1 MNSASNTALRTISHV
16 GECRRTALVLLD
28 QRIGGRVGLG
38 EVDMRDLARRDTVEV
53 GSDRTEWVDAALTIF
68 VVAAAYF
75 VAARLGLLLALV
87 KGVTPFWP
95 PTGIALVAFLV
106 WGRRVWPGVALAAF
120 FVNVSIGVDPLASLA
135 IAGGNTLAP
144 LVAAALLDRVGFT
157 FELDRERDAVSI
169 VCLAALLSMLVSA
182 SIGAS
187 TLLISGQISPND
199 FWVTWLIWWT
209 GDAMGIL
216 VFAPFLLS
224 LRLPPDRSLRS
235 WQRRGELAALFAVL
249 IVVTIVVMR
258 SPLALR
264 FIVIPILGWA
274 SWRFQLRG
282 AAPAALI
289 VAIIASWSAVRGIG
303 PFGQGSLFDRMTTLQ
318 AFNATVAFTSFFFAA
333 VVTER
338 LRDRDELETALRNE
352 RRATE
357 QLRAMHETRSRF
369 LSSVS
374 HELRTPITISRGHL
388 QVLQPDATA
397 AEQTIAIAVVLEEL
411 DRMRRI
417 VEDITALVRSDDVDF
432 LHREDVDLAELVQ
445 NVASKAQ
452 PVLRRPVHVAESPPA
467 MARVDPQRVTQVL
480 LNLLDNASAHTP
492 DDTPVEVRVRD
503 DAPCWSLEVE
513 DSGGG
518 IMPGSE
524 DAVFQAFNKRPQ
536 SRGSGLG
543 LAIVMGIAEAHGG
556 SAGVTNRPGQ
566 GATFWMKVPR

>member
-1 MNSASNTALRTISHV
+1 VHNLASSETTDF
-16 GECRRTALVLLD
+16 GT
-28 QRIGGRVGLG
+28 GRNRGI
-38 EVDMRDLARRDTVEV
+38 R
-53 GSDRTEWVDAALTIF
+53 WALTVF
-68 VVAAAYF
+68 LVAAAYF
-75 VAARLGLLLALV
+75 VAARLGLLFALV

-106 WGRRVWPGVALAAF
+106 LGRRVWPGVALAAF

-135 IAGGNTLAP
+135 IAAGNTIAP
-144 LVAAALLDRVGFT
+144 LVAAALLDRVGFRL
-157 FELDRERDAVSI
+157 ELDRERDAVSI
-169 VCLAALLSMLVSA
+169 VFLAALLGMLVSA

-187 TLLISGQISPND
+187 SLLISGQILPND

-224 LRLPPDRSLRS
+224 LRLPLDRSLGS
-235 WQRRGELAALFAVL
+235 WQRRGELVALFVVL
-249 IVVTIVVMR
+249 SFLTIYVMQ

-264 FIVIPILGWA
+264 FLVIPILGWA

-303 PFGQGSLFDRMTTLQ
+303 PFGHGSLFDRMATLQ

-338 LRDRDELETALRNE
+338 LRDRERLETALRNE
-352 RRATE
+352 QSATD
-357 QLRAMHETRSRF
+357 QLRLLHETRSRF
-369 LSSVS
+369 LSSAS

-388 QVLQPDATA
+388 QVLEPNATVE
-397 AEQTIAIAVVLEEL
+397 EQNAAIAVVLEEL

-417 VEDITALVRSDDVDF
+417 VEDITALVRRDDVDF
-432 LHREDVDLAELVQ
+432 LHREEVDLSELVQ
-445 NVASKAQ
+445 SVASKAQ
-452 PVLRRPVHVAESPPA
+452 PLLRRPVHVAESPPA
-467 MARVDPQRVTQVL
+467 MVRVDPQRVTQVL

-492 DDTPVEVRVRD
+492 SGSPVEVRVRD
-503 DAPCWSLEVE
+503 GDSSWSLEVA

-518 IMPGSE
+518 LMPGSE
-524 DAVFQAFNKRPQ
+524 DAVFQAFHKRPQ

-543 LAIVMGIAEAHGG
+543 LTIVKGIAEAHGG
-556 SAGVTNRPGQ
+556 SAGVTNHPGQ